1 MDPEA
6 IALFRE
12 VADLSPSEREKYFAQ
27 HHVAHEVRAEVE
39 SLLNF
44 DSGSSD
50 SISDCV
56 AAVADAAVGRAREA
70 AVARGDNATAD
81 HPSRSYEPGS
91 TPSSDTGEGRFPAGT
106 LLAGRYRV
114 INLLGHG
121 GMGEVYRAA
130 DLKLNQ
136 AVALKLLPE
145 KSKRDEHLLS
155 RLYGEVRLAR
165 QISHPNVCRVYDI
178 GESDGIAYIS
188 MEYIDGEDLA
198 SLLRRIGRLPYDK
211 ALEIARFLCAGL
223 AAAHDKGIV
232 HRDLKPANIMVNRRG
247 QVSITDFGLASPAR
261 DLTGT
266 EIRGGTPAYMA
277 PEQIAGREVSAR
289 SDIYSLGLVLYEMV
303 SGRRAF
309 EHRRD
314 PTATPPAIET
324 IIRDVDPAIAKII
337 GRCLELDPRDRP
349 AAALA
354 VAAELPGGN
363 PLAQALAAGITPSP
377 QIVAASREAEAIS
390 IRAAGLNLSFIVAGL
405 IATMLLG
412 SRSGILHFAPFPQ
425 SPEVLLQR
433 AREIV
438 ESFGYT
444 TAPADTAS
452 GVSGAGNF
460 QLYAEFHEPR
470 SEYFAQLARGQP
482 PLLFFWYRQSPRLL
496 ESYGPKQDVS
506 FSDPPLRDP
515 GEALLW
521 LDPTGHVFNFQAVP
535 PLEDYSAQSYGGV
548 DWDSLFVAAA
558 LDRSHFTPAPPEW
571 IPPVTFDAR
580 AAWTGTYAHAPSVPM
595 RVEAAAWKGRPV
607 YFRVIGPWSNLQ
619 ERWQGVTRSIVL
631 ANWVQLVAFVAAFI
645 GAALVAHRNRRR
657 ARGDLL
663 GAKRLAGFVFGV
675 SLLGW
680 VLTAHHVPSYGLNMA
695 HVVANPPALYWAIAD
710 ALCMAA
716 ACWIFYMAVEPFVR
730 RQWPQ
735 SLITWTRV
743 LAGRFRDPYV
753 GGHVLIGSAL
763 GVGFALWNDLTR
775 LVNLQ
780 SGALYTP
787 LNPYILRGPTWMLEA
802 WLSMLTVQIVAA
814 LGSFVMFLLLRA
826 IFGRQWVAAIVFILL
841 ASTPSLIGSRPWIDF
856 PFALPVSAVSLW
868 TLVRFGLLP
877 AVVANFVSGI
887 LNTFPI
893 TTDVSAWYAGPTLFA
908 LATIVFLA
916 LLSFR
921 SALAGRPVVQDE
933 FLAATD

>member
-1 MDPEA
+1 MNPEA

-12 VADLSPSEREKYFAQ
+12 VADLPPSERKKYFAQ

-39 SLLNF
+39 SLLNY

-56 AAVADAAVGRAREA
+56 AAVADAAAREA
-70 AVARGDNATAD
+70 AVPRGDDVSANNI
-81 HPSRSYEPGS
+81 SRSREPGS

-145 KSKRDEHLLS
+145 RSKRDEHLLS

-247 QVSITDFGLASPAR
+247 QVSITDFGLASTAR
-261 DLTGT
+261 NITGP
-266 EIRGGTPAYMA
+266 EVRGGTPAYMA

-314 PTATPPAIET
+314 PAATPPAIERIT
-324 IIRDVDPAIAKII
+324 GDVDPAIAKII

-349 AAALA
+349 ASALA

-390 IRAAGLNLSFIVAGL
+390 VRAAGLNLSFIVAGL
-405 IATMLLG
+405 IATMVLA

-425 SPEVLLQR
+425 SPEVLVQK
-433 AREIV
+433 AREV
-438 ESFGYT
+438 VASFGYA

-460 QLYAEFHEPR
+460 QLYAELYEPP
-470 SEYFAQLARGQP
+470 SEYFEQLARGQP
-482 PLLFFWYRQSPRLL
+482 SLLFFWYRQSPRLL
-496 ESYGPKQDVS
+496 ESYGPKQYVNVR
-506 FSDPPLRDP
+506 DPPLRDP

-521 LDPTGHVFNFQAVP
+521 LDPTGHLLNFQGVP
-535 PLEDYSAQSYGGV
+535 PLEDYSAQSHDGV
-548 DWDSLFVAAA
+548 DWDAFFVAAA
-558 LDRSHFTPAPPEW
+558 LDRSRFVPAPPEW
-571 IPPVTFDAR
+571 IPSVTFDAR

-595 RVEAAAWKGRPV
+595 RVEAAAWKGRLV

-619 ERWQGVTRSIVL
+619 ERWQGITRSIVV
-631 ANWVQLVAFVAAFI
+631 ANWILLATVVVAFF
-645 GAALVAHRNRRR
+645 GAALVAHRNRKR

-663 GAKRLAGFVFGV
+663 GARRLAGFVFGV

-680 VLTAHHVPSYGLNMA
+680 VLTAHHVPSYGLDVA
-695 HVVANPPALYWAIAD
+695 HVVTNPPALYWAIAD
-710 ALCMAA
+710 ALCQAV
-716 ACWIFYMAVEPFVR
+716 ACWIFYMAAEPFVR

-763 GVGFALWNDLTR
+763 GVAFALWFDLIR

-780 SGALYTP
+780 FGALYTP
-787 LNPYILRGPTWMLEA
+787 VNPATLRGPAWMLEA
-802 WLSMLTVQIVAA
+802 WLSTLTFHIVAV

-826 IFGRQWVAAIVFILL
+826 FFGRQWVAAVVFILL
-841 ASTPSLIGSRPWIDF
+841 ASMPSLIGTRPWIDF
-856 PFALPVSAVSLW
+856 PLALPISAVSLW
-868 TLVRFGLLP
+868 MLVRFGVLP
-877 AVVANFVSGI
+877 AIVANFVGGI
-887 LNTFPI
+887 LSTFPL
-893 TTDVSAWYAGPTLFA
+893 TTDFSAWYARPTLFV
-908 LATIVFLA
+908 LATIVLLA
-916 LLSFR
+916 FLSFR
-921 SALAGRPVVQDE
+921 FALAGRPVVQDK